1 MALNGRNLLANMF
14 TSSRSSLTCTYKCG
28 NACFGECENTSD
40 NPYFGDQFSRRTA
53 LRAGGLAVVA
63 VGGSSAL
70 AACAAPDEKDAA
82 AGGGSSDKTSEVKG
96 SDIELTSA
104 EGMHFEAVEA
114 NTKDEVVIPK
124 GYEQSVLIAWGDP
137 VIEGAPEFD
146 VNNQTAADAEKQ
158 FGFNNDFAGLI
169 EHPDDKNRMI
179 YMCSHEYTT

>member
-1 MALNGRNLLANMF
+1 MALQGRNLLTNMF

-28 NACFGECENTSD
+28 NACFGGCENSSD

-70 AACAAPDEKDAA
+70 AACAAPGEEDSAA
-82 AGGGSSDKTSEVKG
+82 AGSSTAGKTSEVKE
-96 SDIELTSA
+96 SEIKLTSA
-104 EGMHFEAVEA
+104 EGMHFEKVDPNE
-114 NTKDEVVIPK
+114 KDEVVIPK

-169 EHPDDKNRMI
+169 EHPDLSLIHISEPTRP
-179 YMCSHEYTT
+179 Y